1 MEFVNRSGRQS
12 RLPVAAGVLLAGL
25 AVQQVRAQTA
35 TPLAAEPMP
44 EVIVTAERVSA
55 LARTTPVSVG
65 VIGRREIES
74 KGIMDLHDIVGV
86 VAGVAVP
93 NGFSNQP
100 QAVAIRGVGA
110 SLPAMSQAVG
120 IYLDDVPLIRGYA
133 TGLWDLPDIDRIEVL
148 RGPQG
153 TLYGQNSSAG
163 AVRFISRDPSA
174 ATEAWLSA
182 AAGNYGA
189 LETRG
194 YLNGPLDKGALTGS
208 LAFSR
213 RTNDGFAYNATLGRD
228 ANKLDVT
235 QFRAKLRWAGSGG
248 REAVLAIDG
257 AEDRSD
263 ANTAN
268 FPLNHPNAAPRVAF
282 NADNTGTFKRDSG
295 GLAFKY
301 SSPMSDRVVFRS
313 ITALRLYRDDPTVV
327 DFGGLEVQRFA
338 ISQVVA
344 QKAFSQEFQLQGK
357 QEKLSWT
364 AGLML
369 VRDRFDF
376 DRFSSV
382 APLAAPAP
390 VYSEANTHLDTT
402 DVGVYG
408 QARYALGSQTGLTA
422 GLRAYHTKQT
432 GSNQFWRTAASRTRT
447 AQVYAAPDLSS
458 SASGVLPKL
467 GIDHQLNP
475 DTFLYASVAQ
485 GAKFGGFNRAAESLA
500 SAQMATSPEKVTTYE
515 AGAKRNMAAGR
526 ISANVALFYND
537 YRDYLAALNN
547 TRINGVQVNDSVLV
561 NAGAAKTYGA
571 DVELAAK
578 LGEHTRWT
586 MSLEAL
592 RSRFIEF
599 ANPTGAA
606 ASNFVGKELPNAP
619 QLTVGTSIYHVRPL
633 ANGGAL
639 ALDLSAQYL
648 SHSYS
653 DVANTALI
661 AVPNQLYFNLALS
674 YRPAQGHWSFM
685 LRAKN
690 LADKSYPLLRSQV
703 APLGLDSAYY
713 NPPRTVLMTA
723 RYDF

>member
-1 MEFVNRSGRQS
+1 MERANRIGCWAP
-12 RLPVAAGVLLAGL
+12 LTVAAGMLFAGL
-25 AVQQVRAQTA
+25 AVQQVQAQTA
-35 TPLAAEPMP
+35 APLVIEPIP
-44 EVIVTAERVSA
+44 EVIVTAERVSS

-74 KGIMDLHDIVGV
+74 KGVMDLHDIVGV

-120 IYLDDVPLIRGYA
+120 IYLDEVPLIRGYA
-133 TGLWDLPDIDRIEVL
+133 TGLWDLPDIERIEVL

-163 AVRFISRDPSA
+163 AVKFVSRDPSE

-182 AAGNYGA
+182 SAGNRGA

-194 YLNGPLDKGALTGS
+194 YLNGPLDNGALTGS

-213 RTNDGFAYNATLGRD
+213 RANDGFAYNATLGRA
-228 ANKLDVT
+228 ANKLDVA
-235 QFRAKLRWAGSGG
+235 QFRAKLRWAGSGS

-282 NADNTGTFKRDSG
+282 NAGNTGTFKRDAG
-295 GLAFKY
+295 GLSFKY
-301 SSPMSDRVVFRS
+301 SSPIWAGVLFRS
-313 ITALRLYRDDPTVV
+313 ITAMRLYRDDPTVV

-344 QKAFSQEFQLQGK
+344 QSAFSQEFQLQGK
-357 QEKLSWT
+357 RKELSWT
-364 AGLML
+364 GGMML

-432 GSNQFWRTAASRTRT
+432 GSNQFWRTSATRART

-467 GIDHQLNP
+467 GIDHQLDP
-475 DTFLYASVAQ
+475 ATFLYASVAQ

-500 SAQMATSPEKVTTYE
+500 SARMATSPEKVTTYE
-515 AGAKRNMAAGR
+515 AGAKRSMAAGR
-526 ISANVALFYND
+526 ISASVALFYND

-571 DVELAAK
+571 DFELAAS
-578 LGEHTRWT
+578 LGEHTRWA

-606 ASNFVGKELPNAP
+606 ANNFVGNELPNAP
-619 QLTVGTSIYHVRPL
+619 HLTVGTSLYHVRPL
-633 ANGGAL
+633 ANGGTL

-648 SHSYS
+648 RHSFS

-674 YRPAQGHWSFM
+674 YRPAQSHWSVM

-690 LADKSYPLLRSQV
+690 LADKSYPLLRTRV
-703 APLGLDSAYY
+703 VPLGLDSAYY
-713 NPPRTVLMTA
+713 NPPRTVLVTA